1 MSVVQEGMEG
11 SSFVVS
17 PSPYKFIS
25 GTSVS
30 KISETVSISEVSDT
44 PLRDFLS
51 KVST

>member
-1 MSVVQEGMEG
+1 MSVVQGGMEG

-17 PSPYKFIS
+17 PPYKFIS